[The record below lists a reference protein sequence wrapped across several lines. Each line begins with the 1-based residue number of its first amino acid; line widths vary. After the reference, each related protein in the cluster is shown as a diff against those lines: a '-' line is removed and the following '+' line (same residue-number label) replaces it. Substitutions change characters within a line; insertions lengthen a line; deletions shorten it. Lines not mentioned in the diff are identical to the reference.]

1 MLPSGGGIRVLRQ
14 FVQNLSKRFELSI
27 HVPEGGLLQRAKSTV
42 PETVYPYPMWKKP
55 DGILRPVSPLFLVL
69 RLLSFKKICRQA
81 ASYINSCSDAVL
93 VHNCLPVAAPPIL
106 QYLTVPS
113 VYFCYEYPRHIYEK
127 ELIHRTSNALTELA
141 LKPLMMIEKKIDML
155 STRAA
160 SQIVTFSEYMQG
172 RIGVIYGRNAE
183 IARPGVDSDFFSPS
197 NSPFSRENYV
207 LSVGALWPFKGHE
220 TALRILGH
228 IPLELRPGIRI
239 VADRQYPG
247 YREKLLSLALSLSV
261 TITIQNN
268 ITDRSL
274 RELYRGA
281 RAVLCCQRME
291 PYGLIPLEAMACGTP
306 VLAIQEGGFTDNII
320 NGITGFLFPGNIER
334 GAELL
339 LRILSEPETA
349 NKMVSAGL
357 LFVER
362 ERSISSGANKLAE
375 ILESL

>member
-1 MLPSGGGIRVLRQ
+1 
-14 FVQNLSKRFELSI
+14 
-27 HVPEGGLLQRAKSTV
+27 
-42 PETVYPYPMWKKP
+42 
-55 DGILRPVSPLFLVL
+55 
-69 RLLSFKKICRQA
+69 
-81 ASYINSCSDAVL
+81 
-93 VHNCLPVAAPPIL
+93 
-106 QYLTVPS
+106 
-113 VYFCYEYPRHIYEK
+113 
-127 ELIHRTSNALTELA
+127 
-141 LKPLMMIEKKIDML
+141 
-155 STRAA
+155 
-160 SQIVTFSEYMQG
+160 
-172 RIGVIYGRNAE
+172 
-183 IARPGVDSDFFSPS
+183 
-197 NSPFSRENYV
+197 
-207 LSVGALWPFKGHE
+207 
-220 TALRILGH
+220 LRILGH